1 MIASHRALTIIYRG
15 KR

>member
-1 MIASHRALTIIYRG
+1 MIASHSALKIYRG

>member
-1 MIASHRALTIIYRG
+1 MIASHSALKIIYRG